1 MSLTPR
7 IRERLPGPYPGHP
20 FPPTAGITVGK
31 DGVRKSCSLWLG
43 VEQTSGGTHAAS
55 HLLPGDWGYGDV
67 ATGEGAVSSG

>member
-1 MSLTPR
+1 MSPTPVSGR
-7 IRERLPGPYPGHP
+7 GCRVLILGTP

-43 VEQTSGGTHAAS
+43 VEQTSGGTHTAS
-55 HLLPGDWGYGDV
+55 HLLPGDWGCGDV